1 MEAVVYFNNLVRGV
15 TKAVETA
22 ALEKIKNKSFWKD
35 DEEKYIGV
43 LDFESTIDCQSKELK
58 KLGGTLKEAGTC
70 YAMWYP
76 PKGSRLYQLRFFW
89 EGGKHGIY
97 YLLCLKDGRELLLKL
112 TAKRIL
118 LVDHLS
124 PYAYRQLMLE
134 FFLKL
139 YSEKACVEKTIRKLY
154 KTGGY
159 K

>member
-1 MEAVVYFNNLVRGV
+1 M
-15 TKAVETA
+15 ETA
-22 ALEKIKNKSFWKD
+22 ALEKIKDKSFWKD
-35 DEEKYIGV
+35 DEEKCIGT
-43 LDFESTIDCQSKELK
+43 LDFKSTIYCQSKELK
-58 KLGGTLKEAGTC
+58 RLGGTLEGAGTRN
-70 YAMWYP
+70 AVWYP

-97 YLLCLKDGRELLLKL
+97 YLLCLKDDRELLLKL

-118 LVDHLS
+118 LVDHFS

-134 FFLKL
+134 FFLEL
-139 YSEKACVEKTIRKLY
+139 YNEKACVEKTIRKLS